1 MPDNFLY
8 YGDNLDILR
17 RYVKDDSVDLVY
29 LDPPFNS
36 NATYNVLFAEQDGT
50 RAAAQIKAFE
60 DTWQWDQ
67 SASEAY
73 MAVIE
78 SGHRR
83 VADAMIAFRTFL
95 GDTDMLAYLAMMA
108 PRLIELWRVLR
119 PTGSIYLHCDVTASH
134 YLKMLMDAVFG
145 PENFRSDI
153 VWQRTVS
160 HGNAAR
166 SFPDVTDILLYYSK
180 SDQFHYEMQYLP
192 YSEEYLATKYRHV
205 DSKGRQYRLDNLRN
219 PGVRP
224 NLTYDYK
231 GFKPHPNGWAIS
243 LERMKELDAGGRLE
257 FPKKP
262 DGRIQLRRY
271 LDEMPGVPVSNMWTD
286 IRPINSMAQERLG
299 YPTQKPEAL
308 LERILKTSSQ
318 QGDLVLDPFCG
329 CGTAIATSQRLNRNW
344 IGIDITHLAIGLI
357 KHRLKTAFADVNV
370 PLEYKVIGEP
380 TTMDDARILATD
392 EPFQFQAWALGLVGA
407 RTASSAKKGA
417 DKGIDG
423 RLYFHDDDSGKTKQI
438 IFQVKAGGNVTAA
451 HVRDLR
457 GVIEREKAAI
467 GVLIVLDKISSPMK
481 AEAASA
487 DFYDAPG
494 WGKFPR
500 LQVVSV
506 GELLKGATIKYPPTR
521 ANVTLKKA
529 GKAAVETDTGR
540 LF

>member
-1 MPDNFLY
+1 
-8 YGDNLDILR
+8 
-17 RYVKDDSVDLVY
+17 
-29 LDPPFNS
+29 
-36 NATYNVLFAEQDGT
+36 
-50 RAAAQIKAFE
+50 
-60 DTWQWDQ
+60 
-67 SASEAY
+67 
-73 MAVIE
+73 
-78 SGHRR
+78 
-83 VADAMIAFRTFL
+83 
-95 GDTDMLAYLAMMA
+95 
-108 PRLIELWRVLR
+108 
-119 PTGSIYLHCDVTASH
+119 
-134 YLKMLMDAVFG
+134 
-145 PENFRSDI
+145 
-153 VWQRTVS
+153 
-160 HGNAAR
+160 
-166 SFPDVTDILLYYSK
+166 
-180 SDQFHYEMQYLP
+180 
-192 YSEEYLATKYRHV
+192 
-205 DSKGRQYRLDNLRN
+205 
-219 PGVRP
+219 
-224 NLTYDYK
+224 
-231 GFKPHPNGWAIS
+231 
-243 LERMKELDAGGRLE
+243 
-257 FPKKP
+257 
-262 DGRIQLRRY
+262 
-271 LDEMPGVPVSNMWTD
+271 MPGVPVSNMWTD